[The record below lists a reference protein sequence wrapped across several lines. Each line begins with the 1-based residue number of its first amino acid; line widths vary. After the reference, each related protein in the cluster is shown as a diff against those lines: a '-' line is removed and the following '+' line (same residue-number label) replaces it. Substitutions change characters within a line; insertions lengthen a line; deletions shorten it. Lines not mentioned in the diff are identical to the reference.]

1 MEHSWPVM
9 HLSSVDSTNNFIL
22 RLIDTGQAT
31 HEMVVNARFQNQGR
45 GQESNTW
52 ESDPCQNLTFS
63 LLLKPE
69 YVKPSSMFY
78 LNQAISLAIIDYL
91 EDNQIFARIK
101 WPNDILVGCKKIAGI
116 LIENSFLGDKYQYAI
131 IGIGL
136 NVNQEFFSDLQH
148 KAISM
153 KNLLGR
159 DTNLDIAL
167 HRLLNAI
174 HQRVKYLKRGD
185 YSSIYEDYKK
195 HLHLYQ
201 HWATYQNNNQS
212 FKGKIIDI
220 KPTGELCI
228 LLENGEIREFMNKEV
243 VFV

>member
-1 MEHSWPVM
+1 MEHSWPIM
-9 HLSSVDSTNNFIL
+9 HLSTIDSTNNFLL
-22 RLIDTGQAT
+22 RLIETNQAT

-45 GQESNTW
+45 GQETNTW
-52 ESDPCQNLTFS
+52 ESDPYQNLTFS
-63 LLLKPE
+63 LLLKPD
-69 YVKPSSMFY
+69 YLKSSSMFY

-91 EDNQIFARIK
+91 EENHIYARIK

-116 LIENSFLGDKYQYAI
+116 LIENSFLGDLYQYAV

-136 NVNQEFFSDLQH
+136 NVNQEYFADLQH

-153 KNLLGR
+153 KNLLGK
-159 DTNLDIAL
+159 DTNIDIAL

-174 HQRVKYLKRGD
+174 HQRLKFLKRGD
-185 YSSIYEDYKK
+185 FSTIYEDYKH

-201 HWATYQNNNQS
+201 CWATYQNNEEY
-212 FKGKIIDI
+212 FKGKIIDV
-220 KPTGELCI
+220 KPTGELCMV
-228 LLENGEIREFMNKEV
+228 LENGEIKEFLNKEV